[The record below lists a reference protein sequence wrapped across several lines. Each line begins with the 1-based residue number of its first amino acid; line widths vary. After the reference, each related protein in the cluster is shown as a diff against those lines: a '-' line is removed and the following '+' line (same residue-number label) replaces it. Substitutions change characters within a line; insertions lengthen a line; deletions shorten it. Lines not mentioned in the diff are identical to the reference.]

1 MAEADAVAE
10 FKEGMSFLRNNYA
23 RRALDHFARA
33 VELDKTNPFYVS
45 YLGVAMAAGE
55 RNWDAAEDLCTQAVK
70 MRRAQAELYINLAEV
85 YRLAGKRQDAMDT
98 LSEGMR
104 YTKRDPRIDEVL
116 RRYGFRRPPVLPF
129 LDRNNFLNRELG
141 KLRYRVLQ
149 SLGK

>member
-33 VELDKTNPFYVS
+33 VELDKTNPFYLS

-55 RNWDAAEDLCTQAVK
+55 HNWDAAEDLCTQAVK
-70 MRRAQAELYINLAEV
+70 MRRAQPELYINLAEV
-85 YRLAGKRQDAMDT
+85 YRLAGKRQDAMEA
-98 LSEGMR
+98 LSEGLR
-104 YTKRDPRIDEVL
+104 YTKRDPRIDEAL
-116 RRYGFRRPPVLPF
+116 RRYGFRHAPVLSF
-129 LDRNNFLNRELG
+129 LDRNNFLNRKLG